1 VSSITQT
8 VTTSFKLYLLDLVT
22 PDYKI
27 ALYDSDAVLDATTT
41 AYTTTG
47 EITGTGYTAGGAT
60 LTLVSPTTDG
70 TVALIDFANPTWAG
84 ATFTAR
90 AAMIY
95 LDTGGNPSVAVLNFG
110 EDKQVSASTFE
121 VEMPLANATSAIV
134 RIA

>member
-1 VSSITQT
+1 VAI
-8 VTTSFKLYLLDLVT
+8 VTTSFKLYLLNLVT

-27 ALYDSDAVLDATTT
+27 ALYDSTAVLDETTT

-47 EITGTGYTAGGAT
+47 EITGTGYSAGGKT

-70 TVALIDFANPTWAG
+70 IVALIDFVNPSWTTAS
-84 ATFTAR
+84 FTAR

-95 LDTGGNPSVAVLNFG
+95 LDTGGNPSVAVLDFG

-121 VEMPLANATSAIV
+121 VVMPLANATKAIV
-134 RIA
+134 VVA